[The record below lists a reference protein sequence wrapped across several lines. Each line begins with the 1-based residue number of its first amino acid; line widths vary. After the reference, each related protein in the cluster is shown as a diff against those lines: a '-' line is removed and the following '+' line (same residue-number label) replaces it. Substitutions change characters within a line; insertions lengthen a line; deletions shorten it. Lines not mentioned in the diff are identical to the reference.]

1 MDDKKVLAVGD
12 KAFFH
17 KTITESDV
25 GLFAGVTGD
34 FSRIHMDAEFAK
46 TTLFG
51 QRIAHGLLTSSFIS
65 TIMGM
70 QLPGS
75 GTIFMDQNVEFKK
88 PVFFGDTITTEVV
101 FAGYSEKSKGYI
113 GEFIGTCTN
122 QRDEVVVTATCHQ
135 MMPRTH
141 FFVTPN

>member
-1 MDDKKVLAVGD
+1 MDTLRELAVGD

-17 KTITESDV
+17 KTITEADV

-34 FSRIHMDAEFAK
+34 FSRIHMDAEFARS
-46 TTLFG
+46 TQFG

-75 GTIFMDQNVEFKK
+75 GTIFMDQSVACKK
-88 PVFFGDTITTEVV
+88 PVFVGDTITTQGA
-101 FAGYSEKSKGYI
+101 FTGYAEKTKGDI
-113 GEFIGTCTN
+113 GEFTGTCTN

-135 MMPRTH
+135 MMPKTH
-141 FFVTPN
+141 FKIVDR